1 MFCSNCGKEI
11 DEKAKFC
18 QHCGEAV
25 EREESDVTQEKNT
38 EMLETDLSE
47 NQKNKEDK
55 VKKPFY
61 KKKRYWVFGIFFIW
75 FIWAWFNVDIDDSET
90 KVKEVSEQVEFM
102 TDDLEEL
109 VGIKEDELDEK
120 GLKKKE
126 GSTYQ
131 ALEGNVQVSC
141 TAGTVTEIILKGD
154 EEKTPDFYGI
164 HLGTVET
171 EATEKIVEFYPE
183 KQEEDTHIN
192 LEKKGKVKFG
202 ITEGKVTSITYQ
214 TISDDEIAQ
223 YKKQKE
229 DALRAEYIF
238 PDSDKKYLSED
249 EVRSQTVDKL
259 YIGRNEIFAR
269 HGYIF
274 EDESLQQHFGNTSW
288 YNGTVTGDQFN
299 ADAVFNDFE
308 KKNVELIKRIEDEIN
323 GPSEE
328 EIAQQA
334 AIDGAYNAVV
344 GRKFHLQDAQRTI
357 EFTAGGEFV
366 YSISSFANNSC
377 AYDFTARYE
386 IYKDDIYEWL
396 VYVNIAGVEYY
407 FRYFNNGTINLSG
420 AGEFDGWYEPL

>member
-1 MFCSNCGKEI
+1 MLCSNCGKEI
-11 DEKAKFC
+11 DEDSKFC
-18 QHCGEAV
+18 EYCGKAV
-25 EREESDVTQEKNT
+25 WNDEFSNLQDDNT
-38 EMLETDLSE
+38 ESELINLSE
-47 NQKNKEDK
+47 KPENKEDK

-61 KKKRYWVFGIFFIW
+61 KKKRYWIIGILFIW
-75 FIWAWFNVDIDDSET
+75 FIWAWFNVDDTET
-90 KVKEVSEQVEFM
+90 KMEDTSEQVEFT

-109 VGIKEDELDEK
+109 VGIKEDELEEK

-126 GSTYQ
+126 SSTYQ
-131 ALEGNVQVSC
+131 ALEGNVQVTC
-141 TAGTVTEIILKGD
+141 TAGAVTEIILKGD

-164 HLGTVET
+164 HLGTGET

-183 KQEEDTHIN
+183 KQEDTHIN

-214 TISDDEIAQ
+214 TISDDEIVQ

-288 YNGTVTGDQFN
+288 YNGTVTGEQFN

-386 IYKDDIYEWL
+386 IYKDDIYEWM